1 MTATGAAAATAI
13 AAADVPKVG
22 TFDWI
27 FEFSRI
33 QGFFASAYTGIADP
47 SRSRV
52 LVAGCGTSKL
62 SAQLVADVGY
72 GEVVS
77 VDNDAGCIAHMAEVH
92 RADPR
97 LRWCVHDLV
106 EPHTTVVTFPER
118 DASFDLVVDK
128 GTLDAVLVEGAVHSM
143 LAEVHRLLRVG
154 GVYLVFSI
162 NSDRLLHP
170 LLSMDALGFDVAC
183 HDVVD
188 PAPGAAAG
196 SRDRKG
202 GAGAAHAE
210 GLVVSTVAVCRK
222 CRTDVDLVRLAD
234 EEARVLDV
242 YFKEEQPLLTA
253 EEEERV
259 RDYYAA
265 MATGAHGIMDTGR
278 GPSLDLPTAYRGMFD
293 VAMGGCD
300 ELGYSYELFLE
311 DVERFTL
318 QEPDRMT
325 ADEAVE
331 FLRTMQ

>member
-1 MTATGAAAATAI
+1 MASAGTGGGAPPTTN
-13 AAADVPKVG
+13 KVG
-22 TFDWI
+22 SFDWI

-33 QGFFASAYTGIADP
+33 QGFFASEYTGIVDP
-47 SRSRV
+47 PRSRV

-62 SAQLVADVGY
+62 SAQLVADVGF

-77 VDNDAGCIAHMAEVH
+77 VDNDAGCIAHMAGVY
-92 RADPR
+92 RAEPR

-106 EPHTTVVTFPER
+106 EPHTTVATFPER
-118 DASFDLVVDK
+118 DGSFDLVVDK

-170 LLSMDALGFDVAC
+170 LLSMEALGFDVTC
-183 HDVVD
+183 HDIVELK
-188 PAPGAAAG
+188 PGHARPPTAATVAG
-196 SRDRKG
+196 T
-202 GAGAAHAE
+202 HAE

-222 CRTDVDLVRLAD
+222 RHAAVDLRRLAD
-234 EEARVLDV
+234 EEAHVLDV
-242 YFKEEQPLLTA
+242 YFKEERPLLTA
-253 EEEERV
+253 DEEARV
-259 RDYYAA
+259 RDYYDA
-265 MATGAHGIMDTGR
+265 MGAGAGMDMDMGGGG

-318 QEPDRMT
+318 QRPGRMS